1 MINLISIAIIGFFVA
16 EWFQPIQWLKNEMK
30 VYEWPYIGKH
40 LYCVKCCCFWL
51 GLILTQSLYSAV
63 LISIFGYTIS
73 YLMDLMDRHRYD
85 KF

>member
-1 MINLISIAIIGFFVA
+1 MINLLGIAILGFFIA

-30 VYEWPYIGKH
+30 VYEWPHIGKH
-40 LYCVKCCCFWL
+40 LYCVKCTCFWL
-51 GLILTQSLYSAV
+51 GLILTHSLYSAL

-73 YLMDLMDRHRYD
+73 YLVDLMDRHRYD

>member
-1 MINLISIAIIGFFVA
+1 MIDLISIAILGFFIA
-16 EWFQPIQWLKNEMK
+16 EWFQPIQWLKNELQ
-30 VYEWPYIGKH
+30 VYDWPYIGKH
-40 LYCVKCCCFWL
+40 FYCVKCCCFWL

-73 YLMDLMDRHRYD
+73 YLVDLMDRHRYD